1 MEQPKSMDL
10 NDLVRILRKRR
21 WYILVPALAI
31 FTLIALVAYLL
42 PAIYKSETLILIE
55 NQKIPVDFV
64 QSTVTSEV
72 EERLNLITQ
81 RLMSRTRLEE
91 IIDKFELYTEYREK
105 WTREEIIDKMREDIH
120 LEIVSTEG
128 VDKRSGR
135 PVVFTVAFKLAYEGK
150 DPETVQA
157 VTSEL
162 ASLYIEENLRV
173 RVDASAV
180 TTQFVSDEMS
190 KMEAEIQK
198 LGKTISDFK
207 QQHLNELP
215 EQLQVN
221 MANLDRYERYLETA
235 RRDQENA
242 KQSLVYLRG
251 QIASTDPDATL
262 VSSYGKRVL
271 SPKEQLELDRT
282 ELITLESKLSENHPD
297 VVELRDRITRLEKET
312 GSDDVK
318 VLKESITEKETEL
331 TELLASGRPRSFLF
345 LKAWIAVPMNNS
357 RIETAKHNH
366 KLSPVI

>member
-1 MEQPKSMDL
+1 M
-10 NDLVRILRKRR
+10 DLVRILRKRR

-31 FTLIALVAYLL
+31 FTVIALVAYLL

-105 WTREEIIDKMREDIH
+105 WTREEIIDKMREDIN

-150 DPETVQA
+150 NPETVQA

-215 EQLQVN
+215 EQLH
-221 MANLDRYERYLETA
+221 ERYLETA

-282 ELITLESKLSENHPD
+282 ELITMESKLSENHPD
-297 VVELRDRITRLEKET
+297 VVELRDRIARLEKET

-318 VLKESITEKETEL
+318 VL
-331 TELLASGRPRSFLF
+331 
-345 LKAWIAVPMNNS
+345 
-357 RIETAKHNH
+357 
-366 KLSPVI
+366 